1 MRRRQVKDR
10 RNEKD
15 YPRNQ
20 YDYRR
25 EARKGYTGDVV
36 VRDATFSLEIHEHVL
51 HSLGTSGQ
59 RTLGFPANLPSKVLQ
74 RNVVPHNESL
84 GNLREKCFDLLI
96 AMLGRNLTKAIHANE
111 EVPRSLYVRSVVC
124 GMVKAHGE
132 SKRVLS
138 KVVRLQPR
146 RMGEIHAGLRLDR
159 DIQLLGNKI
168 NGQTESPLPTPKFD
182 KG

>member
-1 MRRRQVKDR
+1 MKDR

-36 VRDATFSLEIHEHVL
+36 VRDATFSLEVHEHVL
-51 HSLGTSGQ
+51 HSLGTSSQ
-59 RTLGFPANLPSKVLQ
+59 RTFGLPANLPTKVLQ

-84 GNLREKCFDLLI
+84 RNLREKCFDLLI
-96 AMLGRNLTKAIHANE
+96 AMLGCDLTEAIHANE
-111 EVPRSLYVRSVVC
+111 EVPRSFHIGSVVC
-124 GMVKAHGE
+124 GMMKAHGE
-132 SKRVLS
+132 SQRVLS
-138 KVVRLQPR
+138 KVVCLQTR
-146 RMGEIHAGLRLDR
+146 RMGEIYASLGLNGNV
-159 DIQLLGNKI
+159 QLLGNKI
-168 NGQTESPLPTPKFD
+168 NGQAESPLSTSKFD